1 MENYEMKSNRDVDI
15 IDEEI
20 SKIDTKNS
28 IKTRLYIELNTAHS
42 LRAIRRIK
50 FNT

>member
-20 SKIDTKNS
+20 SKIDTKDS
-28 IKTRLYIELNTAHS
+28 IKARLYIELNS
-42 LRAIRRIK
+42 ILRHKSGIEQPDG
-50 FNT
+50 